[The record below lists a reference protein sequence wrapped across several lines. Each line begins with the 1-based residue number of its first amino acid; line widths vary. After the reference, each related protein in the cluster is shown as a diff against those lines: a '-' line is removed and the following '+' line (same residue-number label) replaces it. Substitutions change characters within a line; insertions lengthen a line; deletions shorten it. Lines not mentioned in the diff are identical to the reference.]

1 MIFVYALRLFFFSAI
16 LFKASTV
23 WSGFFRIRLLST
35 RLRVS
40 FEKEKNNDLPPYMM
54 KVKTFLS

>member
-1 MIFVYALRLFFFSAI
+1 MFIEPSTI
-16 LFKASTV
+16 L
-23 WSGFFRIRLLST
+23 SGVFRIRLLST